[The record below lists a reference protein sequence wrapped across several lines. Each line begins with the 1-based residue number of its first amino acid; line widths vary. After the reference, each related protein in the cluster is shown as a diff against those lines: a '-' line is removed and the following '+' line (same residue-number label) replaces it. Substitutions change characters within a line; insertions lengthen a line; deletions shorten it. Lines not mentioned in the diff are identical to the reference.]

1 MRFLGM
7 GGDVF
12 ESATDDFEHLTKL
25 LVDRRG
31 EPCFLADKADS
42 GEVDESGKG

>member
-1 MRFLGM
+1 M

-12 ESATDDFEHLTKL
+12 EGATDDFEHLTEL

-31 EPCFLADKADS
+31 EPCFLANKAYS
-42 GEVDESGKG
+42 GEVDESGEG